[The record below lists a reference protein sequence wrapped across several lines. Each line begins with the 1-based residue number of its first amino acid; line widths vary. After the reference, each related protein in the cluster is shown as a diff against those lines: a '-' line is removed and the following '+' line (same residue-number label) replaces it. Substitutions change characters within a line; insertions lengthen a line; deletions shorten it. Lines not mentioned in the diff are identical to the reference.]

1 MRLSVSLSGGIAAML
16 LSTSVV
22 FAQGTLFRE
31 DPFTDVPKGH
41 INFEAVE
48 YLRTHNIVKGY
59 LDGTYKPTRRI
70 TRSEFTNLMTNPFF
84 LSGRSNDC
92 LFKHFGERS
101 TRVFFSDV
109 NRSSWYAQDVC
120 EAIVHEILN
129 GYPDG
134 TFRPLRNVNF
144 AEAAKIAANVFS
156 FDLRE
161 ESGDARWFV
170 PYVKRLAELKAIPTT
185 ITRFDQLLTRG
196 EMAEILFRL
205 GSKNTTKASASFES
219 LK

>member
-1 MRLSVSLSGGIAAML
+1 MRLLPSLSGAIAASL
-16 LSTSVV
+16 LCSTVA

-31 DPFTDVPKGH
+31 DPFTDVAKNH
-41 INFEAVE
+41 ANFEAVE

-70 TRSEFTNLMTNPFF
+70 TRSEFTALLTNPFF

-92 LFKHFGERS
+92 LQANFSEKS
-101 TRVFFSDV
+101 TLVFFSDV
-109 NRSSWYAQDVC
+109 ARSSWYAQDVC
-120 EAIVHEILN
+120 EGIVHKLLN

-134 TFRPLRNVNF
+134 TFRPQRNVNF
-144 AEAAKIAANVFS
+144 AEAAKIAANLFS

-170 PYVKRLAELKAIPTT
+170 PYVERLSELKAIPTS
-185 ITRFDQLLTRG
+185 ITHFDQLLTRG

-205 GSKNTTKASASFES
+205 GTNNTTKASASFAN